1 MDNYYKNKFCPCMR
15 CRMNCMMGPA
25 ILVTVGVLWLLDNL
39 HVVHEGTFVAVIL
52 IVIGGIK
59 LLQSSA
65 STEGHR
71 QPNYMYAQAG
81 AQAPQAPQ
89 APAASENQP
98 PAENRQVNN
107 G

>member
-1 MDNYYKNKFCPCMR
+1 MNYI
-15 CRMNCMMGPA
+15 MGPA
-25 ILVTVGVLWLLDNL
+25 ILVTVGTLWLLNNL
-39 HVVHEGTFVAVIL
+39 HVVREGTFFAVIL

-71 QPNYMYAQAG
+71 QPNYMYAGMGG
-81 AQAPQAPQ
+81 AQAAQTPQ
-89 APAASENQP
+89 APAPSENQP
-98 PAENRQVNN
+98 AAENRQVNN